1 MHIPSHLV
9 DMETA
14 VFGGGCFWCT
24 EAVFKMLKGVSS
36 VEPGYA
42 GGRVENPTYE
52 EVSGG
57 RTGHVEVVQ
66 VVFDPALVSYRTL
79 LTIFFASHD
88 PTTIDR
94 QGNDVGPQY
103 RSAIFY
109 STPVQRAEAESFIQ
123 ELNDSSADGEPI
135 ATSVEPLEKFY
146 PAEDYHRDYYARN
159 TSAGYCQ
166 VIINPK
172 LEKVKEK
179 FAEFLQEQYAH

>member
-1 MHIPSHLV
+1 
-9 DMETA
+9 
-14 VFGGGCFWCT
+14 
-24 EAVFKMLKGVSS
+24 MLAGVES

-42 GGRVENPTYE
+42 GGRTENPTYE
-52 EVSGG
+52 EVSSG

-66 VVFDPALVSYRTL
+66 VVYDSAQVSYRTL

-88 PTTIDR
+88 PTTENR

-103 RSAIFY
+103 RSAVFY
-109 STPVQRAEAESFIQ
+109 TTPAQRAEAESFIH

-135 ATSVEPLEKFY
+135 VTSVEPLEKFY
-146 PAEDYHRDYYARN
+146 QAEDYHRDYYARN

-166 VIINPK
+166 VVINPK

-179 FAEFLQEQYAH
+179 FAELLQEQYTH